1 MNTGGKIEIK
11 DPGMGNS
18 LPTLNRKYERKS
30 RFGGKD
36 DVLSVAQGRLR

>member
-11 DPGMGNS
+11 DPGMGND
-18 LPTLNRKYERKS
+18 LPTLNRKYERK